1 MNIPILKTL
10 SAISF
15 ITAIVL
21 GASKIEY
28 DLFAEAV
35 LFVALSA
42 VLALVWGFVHD
53 YVINININIAKITKD

>member
-1 MNIPILKTL
+1 
-10 SAISF
+10 
-15 ITAIVL
+15 
-21 GASKIEY
+21 
-28 DLFAEAV
+28 V